1 MEIILAIVY
10 FILAGL
16 CWKSYRETAED
27 NCQFGMLIFV
37 LVGLL
42 CLFFKFLW

>member
-1 MEIILAIVY
+1 MEIILAIMY
-10 FILAGL
+10 FIFAGI
-16 CWKSYRETAED
+16 CGKCYKETGED
-27 NCQFGMLIFV
+27 NCQFGMLIFA